1 MANGA
6 PLYQSDVRAP
16 VAREQGLGIVPLP
29 GAGSGEQLGAA
40 ISKFG
45 ETLAKEAAYFQ
56 AARDGTKEAA
66 AETSYLTEQAADRE
80 RSKQSTDWANAPAEF
95 ALRETERR
103 ERAVAAVA
111 PARQAQFELKLTR
124 HGLSAQKEVDTTAF
138 ARQVDQDN
146 ADYNARAL
154 VYLNTAAAGSPTER
168 ASTIKDHAADIDARL
183 ARGIISEQTAVAQKL
198 AFDKALSHYDIN
210 AGMLRDPRGL
220 QVALADLSNF
230 PSLDPLERQKFAHQA
245 SVANDRRVTLEVG
258 VQAPID
264 PAGAQ
269 LRVGRVARPQDAGRI
284 FGTMI
289 QMESRGQP
297 DAISPKG
304 ALGLTQLMPN
314 TAREMARELGLVDV
328 GRLPDDELKVRL
340 LADPKLNFQLG
351 NAYWEIQLQNYAK
364 SPAQIAAAAAAYNAG
379 PSRADRW
386 TAAALDK
393 FGPNYTAEQ
402 FVSVIDIKETR
413 NYVID
418 LHKRNGAPLD
428 RSGLS
433 FEAQHS
439 AAATVKNATDAQN
452 ADHVR
457 MVRAIAE
464 NGRVV
469 DNPAVLMK
477 DGKTPDPILYQ
488 QWKLDQA
495 NAAATGDATARKAH
509 AEVEFR
515 EEMLPY
521 VQRIQR
527 ARTVDAEALVRAAET
542 AYQNNPLATA
552 ADKERVT
559 ALREAYNATRALAK
573 EDPVSL
579 AERYDVA
586 QFSAVDPKA
595 SGPELERQLHER
607 GKSSAKAAEH
617 YSVEEKPFKPAE
629 LEGMKERWGNASN
642 TEKFE
647 LLSAMGRAMPGR
659 TYEAAVAQMGG
670 DELTQF
676 VGLTAVTR
684 PDLAK
689 KILHG
694 QEWLAAKNVGDKGK
708 EIKAAL
714 ATTMGGEIYGSAA
727 MQSVAV
733 DAAHAVYVADRGPK
747 GLYEA
752 FDQSAF
758 KKAIEEVTGPLD
770 KRNKRQTPAP
780 PGMTSGAFH
789 TIMDNIRAS
798 DLAPYGGAYTRGGQL
813 LDAREIGRNA
823 MLVPMGIGSS
833 WYQVVLPSADGRG
846 QPVST
851 RDGGPLTIEVKEIQK
866 LQEDRRVKGGV
877 VVAQA
882 RARSALAMQP
892 MQPGTQQEYLTD
904 ELALLDTRATAL
916 EGSGLGGEF
925 RRVQSERIERRRGE
939 VQAELLKLG
948 VAPFPAEAAPGAAE
962 AQLRRREQA
971 LEGSGLGGAFR
982 EAELARIA
990 KEREQLEG
998 GTEIDRTRPIVEN
1011 PDGSFST
1018 ERTITIEADGK
1029 HYVLPTIVGGR
1040 ELSEDDAVRLFRQG
1054 VNEPV
1059 GVFKT
1064 AEAANRYAR
1073 ERSKK
1078 IGETRGGDR

>member
-6 PLYQSDVRAP
+6 PLYQSDVRPP
-16 VAREQGLGIVPLP
+16 VAREQGLGVIPLP
-29 GAGSGEQLGAA
+29 GAGSGDQLGAA

-56 AARDGTKEAA
+56 HARQGTIEAQ
-66 AETSYLTEQAADRE
+66 AETNYLTEQAADRE
-80 RSKQSTDWANAPAEF
+80 RSKQSADWVNAPAEF

-103 ERAVAAVA
+103 ERAIAAVA
-111 PARQAQFELKLTR
+111 PARQAQFGLKLTR
-124 HGLSAQKEVDTTAF
+124 HTLSAQKEVDTAAF
-138 ARQVDQDN
+138 SRQVDQDN

-154 VYLNTAAAGSPTER
+154 VYLNTAAQGSPTER

-183 ARGIISEQTAVAQKL
+183 ARGIISEQTAAAQKL
-198 AFDKALSHYDIN
+198 AFDKALYQYDIN

-220 QVALADLSNF
+220 QQALADLSNF
-230 PSLDPLERQKFAHQA
+230 PNLDPLERQKFAHQA
-245 SVANDRRVTLEVG
+245 SVANDKRVVLEVG
-258 VQAPID
+258 VQAPSD
-264 PAGAQ
+264 PAGASA
-269 LRVGRVARPQDAGRI
+269 RVGRVTRPEDADPI
-284 FGTMI
+284 FRGAI
-289 QMESRGQP
+289 IPMESRGQP
-297 DAISPKG
+297 DAVSPKG
-304 ALGLTQLMPN
+304 ALGITQIMPD
-314 TAREMARELGLVDV
+314 TAREMARTLGLHDV

-340 LADPKLNFQLG
+340 LADPALNYRLG
-351 NAYWEIQLQNYAK
+351 NTYWQLQVERYANT
-364 SPAQIAAAAAAYNAG
+364 PVQIAAAAAAYNAG
-379 PSRADRW
+379 PGRADRW
-386 TAAALDK
+386 TRAAAAK

-402 FVSVIDIKETR
+402 FASVIDIAETR

-418 LHKRNGAPLD
+418 LHKRLGAPLD

-433 FEAQHS
+433 YEAQFS
-439 AAATVKNATDAQN
+439 AASTVRAATDAQN
-452 ADHVR
+452 AERVR

-477 DGKTPDPILYQ
+477 DGKTPDPVLYS

-509 AEVEFR
+509 AEAEFR

-521 VQRIQR
+521 VQRLQR
-527 ARTVDAEALVRAAET
+527 ARPADAEAFVRAEET
-542 AYQNNPLATA
+542 AYQNNPLATSA
-552 ADKERVT
+552 QKDRVV

-573 EDPVSL
+573 EDPVAL

-586 QFSAVDPKA
+586 QFSAVDPQAKGA
-595 SGPELERQLHER
+595 ELERQLAER
-607 GKSSAKAAEH
+607 GKWSAKAAEH
-617 YSVEEKPFKPAE
+617 YKVEEKPFKPAE
-629 LEGMKERWGNASN
+629 LDGMKERWGNANN

-647 LLSAMGRAMPGR
+647 LLSAMGRAMPKG

-676 VGLTAVTR
+676 VGLAAVTR

-727 MQSVAV
+727 MQSIAV

-758 KKAIEEVTGPLD
+758 KKAIEEVTGPLQ
-770 KRNKRQTPAP
+770 KRNTRQTPAP
-780 PGMTSGAFH
+780 PGMTSGAF
-789 TIMDNIRAS
+789 TQVMDNIRAS
-798 DLAPYGGAYTRGGQL
+798 DLANYGGAYTRGMQL

-846 QPVST
+846 QPVMT
-851 RDGGPLTIEVKEIQK
+851 RDGGPLSIEVKEIQK

-882 RARSALAMQP
+882 RARSAQALQP

-990 KEREQLEG
+990 KERRRLEG
-998 GTEIDRTRPIVEN
+998 E
-1011 PDGSFST
+1011 
-1018 ERTITIEADGK
+1018 
-1029 HYVLPTIVGGR
+1029 
-1040 ELSEDDAVRLFRQG
+1040 
-1054 VNEPV
+1054 
-1059 GVFKT
+1059 
-1064 AEAANRYAR
+1064 
-1073 ERSKK
+1073 
-1078 IGETRGGDR
+1078 